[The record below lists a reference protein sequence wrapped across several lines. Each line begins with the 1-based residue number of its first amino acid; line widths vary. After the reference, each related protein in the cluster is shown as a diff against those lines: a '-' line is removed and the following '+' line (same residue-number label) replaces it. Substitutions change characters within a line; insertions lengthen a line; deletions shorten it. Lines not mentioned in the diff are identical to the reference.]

1 MAKFLTGNELNSELG
16 KIFEEA
22 TIQLILIS
30 PYIRLHANYESILK
44 TKRDNPELGIIIV
57 FGKNEENPSRS
68 MRPEDLDFF
77 KGFPNIQIRYEKRLH
92 AKYYANET
100 SAILTS
106 MNLHRHSQ
114 DNNIEAGVM
123 TKVRK
128 LGVLGDEIDQQEWE
142 YFDRVIEQSE
152 LIYETKPEFDKGFIG
167 SGLNKKY
174 LKSKLTI
181 DKLTEFFD
189 VGSKQ
194 KISDRKTSIT
204 NSKEIKQPKQAN
216 DLNVG
221 YCIRTGK
228 EIPFNVKRP
237 MCDESHQNWLK
248 FGNEDYPEKFCHF
261 SGEPSNGQTTYKKP
275 ILSKN
280 WKKAKQVHGQ
290 F

>member
-1 MAKFLTGNELNSELG
+1 MAKFLSGNDLNAELG

-22 TIQLILIS
+22 TEQLILIS
-30 PYIRLHANYESILK
+30 PYIRLHVNYESILK
-44 TKRDNPELGIIIV
+44 AKKENPELGIIIV

-68 MRPEDLDFF
+68 MRTEDLNFF
-77 KGFPNIQIRYEKRLH
+77 KDFPNIQIRHEKRLH

-123 TKVRK
+123 MKVRK
-128 LGVLGDEIDQQEWE
+128 LGVLGDEIDQKAWDC
-142 YFDRVIEQSE
+142 FDRVIKQSE
-152 LIYETKPEFDKGFIG
+152 LIYEKIPDFDKGFIG

-174 LKSKLTI
+174 LKSIITE
-181 DKLTEFFD
+181 DKLAEFFD
-189 VGSKQ
+189 VRSKQ
-194 KISDRKTSIT
+194 KSPNRKDTVDDNIKIEQLKK
-204 NSKEIKQPKQAN
+204 SK
-216 DLNVG
+216 DLNIG

-228 EIPFNVKRP
+228 QIPFDLKRP
-237 MCDESHQNWLK
+237 MCEESFQSWLK
-248 FGNEDYPEKFCHF
+248 FSNEDYPEKFCHF

-280 WKKAKQVHGQ
+280 WKKAQQVHGQ